1 MRSMTGRNHLKPLGL
16 AFAISLATGAA
27 DAQTRGCTI
36 TTYTDP
42 PRETLACPD
51 GLTITAERDASYRL
65 ADRNGDGLIDT
76 LQLTAKGVLVDVP
89 PRRRGGFQVQTP
101 HAIAAVRGTVW
112 AVEATPER
120 SSVFVQIGTVTVNRP
135 GSGSA
140 VTLKA
145 GDGVDVAAGTDPL
158 RVNRWGRERAANFLA
173 RFGR

>member
-1 MRSMTGRNHLKPLGL
+1 MRSPTSRSSLRRLGL
-16 AFAISLATGAA
+16 ACIISLAAGTA

-89 PRRRGGFQVQTP
+89 PKRRGGFQVQTP

-120 SSVFVQIGTVTVNRP
+120 SSVFVQIGTVSVSRSG
-135 GSGSA
+135 GSPA
-140 VTLKA
+140 VTLRA
-145 GDGVDVAAGTDPL
+145 GDGVDVAPGTEPL
-158 RVNRWGRERAANFLA
+158 RVNRWGNERAANFLA